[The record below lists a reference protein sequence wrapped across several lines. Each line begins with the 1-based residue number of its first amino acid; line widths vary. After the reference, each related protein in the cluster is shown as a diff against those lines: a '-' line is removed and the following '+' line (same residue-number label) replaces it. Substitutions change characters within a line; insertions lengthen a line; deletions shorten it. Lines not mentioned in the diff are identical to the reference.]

1 MVVVGRVDTGAAA
14 HDCTFRGN
22 AKLAIATFF
31 AKLRRQCQR
40 EIQRVF

>member
-1 MVVVGRVDTGAAA
+1 VVVVGRVDIGAAA
-14 HDCTFRGN
+14 HDCTFRSN

-31 AKLRRQCQR
+31 AKLQRQCQG